1 MIYILNKPYNQGLYE
16 QWIDVVDRT
25 NLPYEVIVFNRE
37 EADLKFP
44 NYLGNK
50 KTLNFLKN
58 KIKTD
63 DLLLID
69 SAFFQPIEGDVE
81 SNIKYIQKELGC
93 KIIVFHPDTGFD
105 TKLRF
110 GDKVKVLSPTYHI
123 DEDVES
129 KKDSYNFYLV
139 NGGYQ
144 ELRWLAE
151 TVWLRYREMLRYKKF
166 LSHNGVYKLQRTL
179 IYKTLKENNLLKDS
193 FFSYNAYNI
202 FDDNINHNKDE
213 DTKYENHI
221 IENIEPIYSKTTH
234 EELLKDLPIVLD
246 YIPNLSNVDQYA
258 FTLPYTSNAYIE
270 LIGCTTIDSSDVVY
284 TSEKIFKPFMAFMIP
299 VFVGPSNLCK
309 TLQQLGFDLFDD
321 IIDLSYDEEI
331 DTVKRLS
338 MVMEEIKKLGKYSIQ
353 ELHNLYWDRE
363 QKLRHNHQ
371 LMQELARN
379 QVETIRGLLEPHKN
393 ELI

>member
-1 MIYILNKPYNQGLYE
+1 MIYILDKPYNQGLYE

-25 NLPYEVIVFNRE
+25 NIPYEVIVLNRQ

-321 IIDLSYDEEI
+321 MIDLSYDE
-331 DTVKRLS
+331 
-338 MVMEEIKKLGKYSIQ
+338 
-353 ELHNLYWDRE
+353 
-363 QKLRHNHQ
+363 
-371 LMQELARN
+371 
-379 QVETIRGLLEPHKN
+379 
-393 ELI
+393 

>member
-1 MIYILNKPYNQGLYE
+1 MIYILDKPYNQGLYE

-25 NLPYEVIVFNRE
+25 NIPYEVIVFNRQ

-69 SAFFQPIEGDVE
+69 SSFFQPIEGDVE
-81 SNIKYIQKELGC
+81 SKLKYVQKELGC
-93 KIIVFHPDTGFD
+93 KIIIFHPDTGFD

-110 GDKVKVLSPTYHI
+110 GDKIKVLSPTYYL

-129 KKDSYNFYLV
+129 KKNSYNFYLV

-202 FDDNINHNKDE
+202 FDDNINSSKEE
-213 DTKYENHI
+213 DIKYENHI
-221 IENIEPIYSKTTH
+221 IENIEPIYSKNTH
-234 EELLKDLPIVLD
+234 EEILKDLPIVLD

-284 TSEKIFKPFMAFMIP
+284 TSEKIFKPFMSFMIP

-321 IIDLSYDEEI
+321 MIDLSYDEEI

-338 MVMEEIKKLGKYSIQ
+338 MVMEEIKRLGKYSIQ
-353 ELHNLYWDRE
+353 DLHNMYWTRE
-363 QKLRHNHQ
+363 QGLRNNHQ

-393 ELI
+393 KLI

>member
-1 MIYILNKPYNQGLYE
+1 MIYILDKPYNQGLYE

-25 NLPYEVIVFNRE
+25 NIPYEVIVFNRE
-37 EADLKFP
+37 EADLKFT

-50 KTLNFLKN
+50 KTLDFLKN
-58 KIKTD
+58 KIQID

-69 SAFFQPIEGDVE
+69 SSFFQPIEGDVM
-81 SNIKYIQKELGC
+81 SNIEYIQKELGC

-110 GDKVKVLSPTYHI
+110 GDKIKILSPTYHI

-129 KKDSYNFYLV
+129 KKNSYNFYLV

-151 TVWLRYREMLRYKKF
+151 TVWTRYREMLRYKKF

-379 QVETIRGLLEPHKN
+379 QVETIRDLIEPHKN
-393 ELI
+393 KII

>member
-1 MIYILNKPYNQGLYE
+1 MIYILDKPYNQGLYE

-25 NLPYEVIVFNRE
+25 NIPYEVIVFNRE
-37 EADLKFP
+37 EADLKFT

-50 KTLNFLKN
+50 KTLDFLKN
-58 KIKTD
+58 KIQID

-69 SAFFQPIEGDVE
+69 SSFFQPIEGDVM
-81 SNIKYIQKELGC
+81 SNIEYIQKELGC

-110 GDKVKVLSPTYHI
+110 GDKIKILSPTYHI
-123 DEDVES
+123 DEDVQS

-151 TVWLRYREMLRYKKF
+151 TVWTRYRQMLRYKKF

-193 FFSYNAYNI
+193 FFSYSAYNI
-202 FDDNINHNKDE
+202 FDDNVNSSKEE
-213 DTKYENHI
+213 DIKYENHI
-221 IENIEPIYSKTTH
+221 IENIEPIYSKNTH
-234 EELLKDLPIVLD
+234 EEILKDLPIVLD

-270 LIGCTTIDSSDVVY
+270 LIGCTSIENTPNVY

-299 VFVGPSNLCK
+299 VFVGPWKLCE
-309 TLQQLGFDLFDD
+309 TLKQLGFYLFDD
-321 IIDLSYDEEI
+321 IIDLAYDNER
-331 DTVKRLS
+331 DTAKRLS
-338 MVMEEIKKLGKYSIQ
+338 MVMEEIKKLGEYNIE

-363 QKLRHNHQ
+363 EKLRHNHQ

-379 QVETIRGLLEPHKN
+379 QVETIRDLIEPHKN
-393 ELI
+393 KLI